1 MNHEINRI
9 QSEVHNIAIYRIN
22 EVSRFCYNDKLII
35 LEDGYHNIL
44 FKSTC
49 QSNKYNCK
57 FFYDQAK
64 NYIKPRNEK

>member
-1 MNHEINRI
+1 MNHEITRI

-44 FKSTC
+44 FK
-49 QSNKYNCK
+49 
-57 FFYDQAK
+57 
-64 NYIKPRNEK
+64 